1 MTFEDVEKD
10 CSLLDDFL
18 GELNDLHALILT
30 IGTLGI
36 AAVPKSIALFD
47 SRGWSG
53 GVVIEL

>member
-10 CSLLDDFL
+10 CSLLDDFR
-18 GELNDLHALILT
+18 GELNDLHAFILA

-47 SRGWSG
+47 SRC
-53 GVVIEL
+53 